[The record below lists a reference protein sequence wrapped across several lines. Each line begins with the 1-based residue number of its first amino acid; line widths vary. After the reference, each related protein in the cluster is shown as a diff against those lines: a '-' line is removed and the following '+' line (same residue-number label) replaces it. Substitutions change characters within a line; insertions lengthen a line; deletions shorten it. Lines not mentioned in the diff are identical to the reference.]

1 MRFTAV
7 CLYKNIHTDVFLY
20 NIIIFRLLL
29 DSAQDVLEI
38 VRHNDAVAAAQMAGF
53 QDPNASHVAHLIL
66 RIDGL

>member
-1 MRFTAV
+1 VNACDAFVQKYIT
-7 CLYKNIHTDVFLY
+7 NVFLH

-38 VRHNDAVAAAQMAGF
+38 VGYNDAITATQMAGF